1 MPRVRVEPGEKVE
14 NGRVAFWEKDAR
26 HNDAGE
32 VYLVGGDEPIVV
44 YETPAVKEAVAQ
56 ERLTRLERVSSGSV
70 SRSARRQQE
79 APDGTEPPDEPES
92 PLAFL
97 TATQRANLTAKGF
110 DTDEKIFEAD
120 DEDLD
125 EVEGVGEGTI
135 KNIRTAQAEAE
146 ANTGDGS

>member
-26 HNDAGE
+26 HNDDGE
-32 VYLVGGDEPIVV
+32 VYLVGGDEPVEV
-44 YETPAVKEAVAQ
+44 YETTAVKEAIAQ
-56 ERLTRLERVSSGSV
+56 ERLTRLERVSSGRA
-70 SRSARRQQE
+70 SRTARRNE
-79 APDGTEPPDEPES
+79 APAEEPEGDGEPVS

-125 EVEGVGEGTI
+125 GVEGIAEGTI
-135 KNIRTAQAEAE
+135 AKIRAAA
-146 ANTGDGS
+146 AADDGS